1 MSAITNTLSNTV
13 VEVNT
18 KPLRVKKPTLVG
30 KYSKFLV
37 FGYGLVQS
45 LQAQGLLTDEGVE
58 SAYGEL
64 KLLSSVEDQSQFYE
78 GVLNQSKETGKLMRK
93 YVTQRLAPPKAP
105 RAKKDSVARKP
116 RAKKEAGP
124 EEAGEVKEKKKSVSR
139 TKKAT
144 RVESDVSSDIVAE
157 LVDAANA
164 EPVVNNDATEKKAL
178 KEAEK
183 KAKQE
188 AKEAEKK
195 AKEQAKEAKQEA
207 KEAEKKAKQ
216 EAKEAKKS
224 AVAGKKVKTAAPP
237 APVVVV
243 AEELQ
248 KEEGEDE
255 EIHTQETDIN
265 GKTYLIDNENNLYSC
280 VTHEE
285 LGKYDPETKS
295 IVASA

>member
-1 MSAITNTLSNTV
+1 M
-13 VEVNT
+13 
-18 KPLRVKKPTLVG
+18 
-30 KYSKFLV
+30 
-37 FGYGLVQS
+37 
-45 LQAQGLLTDEGVE
+45 
-58 SAYGEL
+58 
-64 KLLSSVEDQSQFYE
+64 
-78 GVLNQSKETGKLMRK
+78 
-93 YVTQRLAPPKAP
+93 P
-105 RAKKDSVARKP
+105 RSRPSRRP
-116 RAKKEAGP
+116 RRP
-124 EEAGEVKEKKKSVSR
+124 
-139 TKKAT
+139 
-144 RVESDVSSDIVAE
+144 
-157 LVDAANA
+157 
-164 EPVVNNDATEKKAL
+164 
-178 KEAEK
+178 K

-188 AKEAEKK
+188 AAD
-195 AKEQAKEAKQEA
+195 
-207 KEAEKKAKQ
+207 
-216 EAKEAKKS
+216 AKKS